1 MQRCTNPNNPAYHN
15 YGGRGITLCK
25 RWRKF
30 ENFLADLGVQPE
42 GMTLDRIDNSKGYS
56 PNNVRWVTKAENT
69 RNTRRCV
76 MVEINGEAKPINVWC
91 REFGVPYVTFK
102 QRKRNGWSLI
112 EAVSTP
118 PNPKHKRKTVHV
130 KDV

>member
-1 MQRCTNPNNPAYHN
+1 
-15 YGGRGITLCK
+15 
-25 RWRKF
+25 
-30 ENFLADLGVQPE
+30 
-42 GMTLDRIDNSKGYS
+42 
-56 PNNVRWVTKAENT
+56 
-69 RNTRRCV
+69 